1 MTFVKWD
8 PFRDFVSLDR
18 GLNAVLNA
26 ATRGVDSEESR
37 ESWTPAVEIFERGT
51 DLVVRAELPG
61 ISRDEI
67 EIDIE
72 DDSLTLRGERKK
84 DVEPEE
90 GKSYRSERTYGAF
103 KRSFSL
109 APTVDVSRI
118 SATHKNGVLEIV
130 LPKVEQAKPQR
141 VEIAAL

>member
-1 MTFVKWD
+1 MTFVRWD

-26 ATRGVDSEESR
+26 ATKAVGSEETH
-37 ESWTPAVEIFERGT
+37 ESWTPAVETFERGT
-51 DLVVRAELPG
+51 DLVIRAELPG

-67 EIDIE
+67 QIDVE
-72 DDSLTLRGERKK
+72 NNSLTLRGERKQ

-103 KRSFSL
+103 KRCFTL
-109 APTVDVSRI
+109 PAIVDAGRI
-118 SATHKNGVLEIV
+118 SATHKDGVLEIV
-130 LPKVEQAKPQR
+130 LPKVERAKPKQ
-141 VEIAAL
+141 VEIQAA